1 MDSFIDEIVATKR
14 EPGVY
19 TRSLRPPS
27 LRPLRA
33 PSMRPPAAGSVDGG
47 RVFFLA
53 LQLELAR
60 HPAMSH
66 PFLTRFAEGAL
77 EREQIQLF
85 AIQHYLYSRLFVR
98 NLASALANTP
108 DEGVRIAII
117 QNMYDE
123 IGEPSHDAGALAG
136 ERTHPALFRRFLGAL
151 GIERERI
158 AQASALPETAR
169 FIRTYED
176 ICRSGHWLE
185 ALGAMACGTECL
197 VPHLYAFIQ
206 RGLERSPH
214 LTPDDYLFWTLHI
227 GCDDAHGEN
236 MVRSLLPHANDP
248 EDQTRIASGAR
259 RVLDARGE
267 WFDGLDRL
275 VFGRSMP
282 VRRPSLAPDKRGGR
296 LS

>member
-1 MDSFIDEIVATKR
+1 MDSFIDEILVATKR
-14 EPGVY
+14 V
-19 TRSLRPPS
+19 PS
-27 LRPLRA
+27 LRPQSLRPSRA
-33 PSMRPPAAGSVDGG
+33 PSMRPQMGPTDGG

-77 EREQIQLF
+77 DREQIQLF
-85 AIQHYLYSRLFVR
+85 AIQHYLYSKLFVR
-98 NLASALANTP
+98 NLAAALSNTP
-108 DEGVRIAII
+108 DEGVRVAII

-123 IGEPSHDAGALAG
+123 IGEPNRNEGPFNA
-136 ERTHPALFRRFLGAL
+136 ERTHPALFRKFLGSI
-151 GIERERI
+151 GVDRERA
-158 AQASALPETAR
+158 AQTSPLPETAK

-176 ICRSGHWLE
+176 LCRSGHWLE

-197 VPHLYAFIQ
+197 VPHLYAFIE
-206 RGLERSPH
+206 RGLSRSGL

-227 GCDDAHGEN
+227 GCDDEHGDN
-236 MVRSLLPHANDP
+236 MVRSLLPYATDP
-248 EDQTRIASGAR
+248 EAQARIAAGAR

-267 WFDGLDRL
+267 WFDGLERV
-275 VFGRSMP
+275 VFGQSAF
-282 VRRPSLAPDKRGGR
+282 VRRISIAPPRGGGG